1 MENRGGGEERGQAV
15 REAYLATWETFKCSK
30 FAWFCLDDF
39 SGFVFV
45 WAPATDIVIEIWF
58 LVALKESRRMVC
70 SQLISAV
77 AVIFFVSFFGKESN
91 TFCETSM
98 TEYIRHSLSKMEYTF

>member
-1 MENRGGGEERGQAV
+1 MENRGGGEDGSGNQRD
-15 REAYLATWETFKCSK
+15 AYLATWETFKCSK

-58 LVALKESRRMVC
+58 LVALKESKRMVC
-70 SQLISAV
+70 
-77 AVIFFVSFFGKESN
+77 N
-91 TFCETSM
+91 
-98 TEYIRHSLSKMEYTF
+98 